1 MSVFIVFDANF
12 ESYQWNIYI
21 MFSFYLILSYS
32 LNVQYKYLFEKNKPK
47 NVKCSKEIIKKC

>member
-47 NVKCSKEIIKKC
+47 NLKFSKEIIKKC